1 MSDESAHIENA
12 APDPAPPRDPFAHA
26 RPSEYYWVQL
36 KPVYKGRLMLH
47 GERLA
52 QVAVTHERAASL
64 ELLRLEL
71 RIDDES
77 VPPGTNYLELLV
89 DHKHQRVRFGPLSGV
104 RIFPQKR
111 GVAGFLLAQ
120 LIDWVQRKYAD
131 YAVTPITLHSSDVAD
146 DEARQMRE
154 RLLKRAGFHQTY
166 NDEARTRGKAQSNRV
181 GDLVASWNVELIQR
195 LHVSE
200 LLQQLRE
207 QEVQNRQKQA
217 QLTTLQA
224 RLDEYK
230 RNDLG
235 HRFAIGCLIVF
246 SIFQALMLLW
256 VVLR

>member
-1 MSDESAHIENA
+1 MSDEQPHSE
-12 APDPAPPRDPFAHA
+12 APASAPPRDPFAQA
-26 RPSEYYWVQL
+26 RPSEFYWIQL

-47 GERLA
+47 NERLA
-52 QVAVTHERAASL
+52 QVAVTHERVGSL
-64 ELLRLEL
+64 ELLRLAL
-71 RIDDES
+71 RIEDES

-89 DHKHQRVRFGPLSGV
+89 DHKHQRVRFGPLQGV

-111 GVAGFLLAQ
+111 GIAGFFLAQ
-120 LIDWVQRKYAD
+120 LIDWAQRKHGD
-131 YAVTPITLHSSDVAD
+131 YAVTPITLHRDDVP
-146 DEARQMRE
+146 DEESRQMRE

-166 NDEARTRGKAQSNRV
+166 IDEERTQGKAQSNRV
-181 GDLVASWNVELIQR
+181 GDLIASWNIELVQR
-195 LHVSE
+195 LHVGE
-200 LLQQLRE
+200 ILQQLRDKE
-207 QEVQNRQKQA
+207 LQNRQQQA

-224 RLDEYK
+224 RLDEYR